1 MLSLLY
7 WVVGGAAAGWL
18 MGKLMSGEGRDH
30 VMDLVMG
37 VAGAIGG
44 SFLFST
50 MRLLVEGKMVYTM
63 LAAIM
68 GAVVLTML
76 ARYMGER
83 REYGAT
89 D

>member
-1 MLSLLY
+1 MLLLLY
-7 WVVGGAAAGWL
+7 LVIGGAAVGLLVGRLIA
-18 MGKLMSGEGRDH
+18 SEGRDY

-44 SFLFST
+44 GFLFST
-50 MRLLVEGKMVYTM
+50 LHFLVHDKMVYTM
-63 LAAIM
+63 LATIS

-76 ARYMGER
+76 ARYMGAR
-83 REYGAT
+83 REFGAT